1 MNSHLR
7 KNKWLSTK
15 YYYPFHTK
23 KPPYM
28 NKQSAKET
36 TIHSRLRNIIF
47 GRMVWYFTEN
57 KESVLLL
64 GKILKN
70 YFGNIDTDV
79 TVERNLSDIYCK
91 KYKT

>member
-1 MNSHLR
+1 
-7 KNKWLSTK
+7 
-15 YYYPFHTK
+15 
-23 KPPYM
+23 
-28 NKQSAKET
+28 
-36 TIHSRLRNIIF
+36 
-47 GRMVWYFTEN
+47 MVWYFTEN

-79 TVERNLSDIYCK
+79 TVERNLSDTYCK